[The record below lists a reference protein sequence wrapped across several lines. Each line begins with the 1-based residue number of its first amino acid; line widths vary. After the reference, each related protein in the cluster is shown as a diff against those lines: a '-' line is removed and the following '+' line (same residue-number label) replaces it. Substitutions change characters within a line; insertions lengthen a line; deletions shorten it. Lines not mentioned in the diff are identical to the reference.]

1 MAQPVRPDDQG
12 ALADA
17 RDLVSARA
25 GERGCHRGDPR
36 RLQAAVRSGER
47 FASGWHL
54 VRVLLTRSAPA
65 TAADPAN
72 PEREPRRRLDLHLR
86 GDVFSTGSLVDLTP
100 KKAAGTGA

>member
-47 FASGWHL
+47 VASGWRL

-65 TAADPAN
+65 TASRSSKLPSESHAGGLIRTCVATYSRRAAWRTP
-72 PEREPRRRLDLHLR
+72 PRRR
-86 GDVFSTGSLVDLTP
+86 P
-100 KKAAGTGA
+100 PM